1 MAKKPFFII
10 ETIQLRKIYFEK
22 INQLKVKNKNIEM
35 KPEINS
41 SVIKIGDM
49 NYYLRIT
56 IFHYIS
62 NNNQE
67 LAKSEI
73 SLEAKFSIQDGYE
86 KEYKRIIT
94 NVLEILYTKG
104 TEILNSTYQ
113 KAYLPINCYEFATL
127 NEPEDKDI
135 I

>member
-1 MAKKPFFII
+1 
-10 ETIQLRKIYFEK
+10 
-22 INQLKVKNKNIEM
+22 
-35 KPEINS
+35 
-41 SVIKIGDM
+41 
-49 NYYLRIT
+49 
-56 IFHYIS
+56 
-62 NNNQE
+62 
-67 LAKSEI
+67 